1 MWPSSVNTADSSSLG
16 KSGTRSSC
24 GTLCSVGIVCWL
36 WCFLCGAFLGSSL
49 LGGACLGGGGGGAD
63 LVASVVV
70 ASAVSSLVPGVNLTV
85 FEACF
90 LNV

>member
-1 MWPSSVNTADSSSLG
+1 
-16 KSGTRSSC
+16 
-24 GTLCSVGIVCWL
+24 
-36 WCFLCGAFLGSSL
+36 

-85 FEACF
+85 FGPNIFEACF